1 LKIDDSTA
9 VFNMQL
15 PRQNPALL
23 QASTLVQSLNKVA
36 LAKSQKGIPFEE
48 QVAITRKLE
57 QQEKQIFN
65 L

>member
-1 LKIDDSTA
+1 LKIDDRTA
-9 VFNMQL
+9 IFNMQL
-15 PRQNPALL
+15 PKQNPALL

-57 QQEKQIFN
+57 
-65 L
+65 